1 MNRASPLPVVTYVLL
16 GALAP
21 LRVGALY
28 LIFQYAPE
36 ERVMGAVQRVFY
48 FHVPAAMV
56 AFVRILS
63 SRGAD
68 AARAAISVARST
80 SRSGATHS

>member
-1 MNRASPLPVVTYVLL
+1 MNRTSPLPVVTYVLL

-21 LRVGALY
+21 LMVGALY

-36 ERVMGAVQRVFY
+36 EQVMGAVQRVFY

-56 AFVRILS
+56 ANVR
-63 SRGAD
+63 
-68 AARAAISVARST
+68 
-80 SRSGATHS
+80 